1 MKKIIKY
8 ALILT
13 ITLCFSITLNEN
25 TQAMAKSKVV
35 KVKVTTKEKKNK
47 FYGVVK
53 GLDKNGKIVWKYQTP
68 KENAGEISCVL
79 CKTKGNTVYIVAASR
94 FIRLNK
100 SNGKKICNVKKYDF
114 GGATSLNVQKNGICY
129 ITTYYDN
136 YLLKFSKKGKILWK
150 TDFNKTEYGWP
161 YKVKLTK
168 NSVKVWFDNYLGY
181 KNVKLPHKMI
191 IDKTTG
197 KILSGK

>member
-1 MKKIIKY
+1 M
-8 ALILT
+8 
-13 ITLCFSITLNEN
+13 
-25 TQAMAKSKVV
+25 
-35 KVKVTTKEKKNK
+35 
-47 FYGVVK
+47 
-53 GLDKNGKIVWKYQTP
+53 
-68 KENAGEISCVL
+68 